1 MRATPQEARAAL
13 DTIDRG
19 RLRVIDEIDLPRW
32 YWLGLAVGW
41 IALGLVTDLGHAW
54 ISAAAT
60 LLFGAVN
67 AAVAPRAASGRHRT
81 RRLSVSAELAGRHVS
96 PLVIASLV
104 ALAALTIAGGFAAS
118 ADGARDPATI
128 ASLFVAVLLIFGG
141 PQVLAAVRRRVVRTA
156 TR

>member
-1 MRATPQEARAAL
+1 
-13 DTIDRG
+13 
-19 RLRVIDEIDLPRW
+19 
-32 YWLGLAVGW
+32 
-41 IALGLVTDLGHAW
+41 
-54 ISAAAT
+54 
-60 LLFGAVN
+60 
-67 AAVAPRAASGRHRT
+67 
-81 RRLSVSAELAGRHVS
+81 
-96 PLVIASLV
+96 VIASLV